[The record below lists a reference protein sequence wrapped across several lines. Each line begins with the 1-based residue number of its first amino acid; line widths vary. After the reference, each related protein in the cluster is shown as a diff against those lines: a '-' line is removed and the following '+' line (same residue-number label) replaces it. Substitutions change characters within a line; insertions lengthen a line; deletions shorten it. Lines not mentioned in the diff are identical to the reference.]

1 MSMSATVDVKPELIR
16 WALERSGHSAETL
29 SRALPKITEWQEGTA
44 RPTFRQLQ
52 QLAQKT
58 WTPLGYFFL
67 PEPPEEKL
75 TIPDFRT
82 IRDAPIQRLSPN
94 LIDTLHTM
102 QRRQAW
108 MREHQIE
115 NGQERL
121 PFVGSARTT
130 EDIHHVA
137 KNMRDVLGL
146 GESWASRIG
155 SWVNALGVLRES
167 AEAVGILV
175 VINGVVG
182 NATHRKLDPAEF
194 RGFVLADE
202 YAPLVFVNGSD
213 ARSAQ
218 MFTLAHEFAHLWIGQ
233 DGIFNL
239 PDLEPAADR
248 VEQFC
253 NEVAAEFLVPGL
265 ALRKFWAIAKRAPEP
280 FQLVARE
287 FKVSPIVA
295 ARRTLDLRL
304 VTKAE
309 FLEFFHGYQ
318 TDERRKAAR
327 ATGGDFYNNQNVRV
341 GKRFARAVMRA
352 AREGRLLYR
361 DAYTLTGL
369 YGATFDKYAKAL
381 GVAA

>member
-1 MSMSATVDVKPELIR
+1 MSSTVDVKPELIR
-16 WALERSGHSAETL
+16 WALERSGRSAEEL
-29 SRALPKITEWQEGTA
+29 SRALPKIAEWQEGSA

-75 TIPDFRT
+75 PIPDFRT
-82 IRDAPIQRLSPN
+82 VGDTPIQRLSPN

-108 MREHQIE
+108 MREYQIE
-115 NGQERL
+115 NGQARL
-121 PFVGSARTT
+121 PFAASARTT
-130 EDIHHVA
+130 EDFHHVA
-137 KNMRDVLGL
+137 KDIRDVLGL
-146 GESWASRIG
+146 AESWAARIG
-155 SWVNALGVLRES
+155 SWTNAVTVLREA

-182 NATHRKLDPAEF
+182 NDTHRKLDPAEF
-194 RGFVLADE
+194 RGFVLSDD

-218 MFTLAHEFAHLWIGQ
+218 MFTLAHELAHLWLGQ

-239 PDLEPAADR
+239 PDLEPSSDK

-253 NEVAAEFLVPGL
+253 NQVAAEFLVP
-265 ALRKFWAIAKRAPEP
+265 AIELRNFWATAKRAPEP
-280 FQLVARE
+280 FQVVARE
-287 FKVSPIVA
+287 LKVSPIVG
-295 ARRTLDLRL
+295 ARRALDLHL
-304 VTKAE
+304 VTKTE
-309 FLEFFHGYQ
+309 FLEFFRAYQ
-318 TDERRKAAR
+318 ADERRKAAR
-327 ATGGDFYNNQNVRV
+327 SAGGDFYNNQNVRV

-352 AREGRLLYR
+352 AKEGRLLYR
-361 DAYTLTGL
+361 DAYSLTGL
-369 YGATFDKYAKAL
+369 YGTTFDKYAKAL